1 MVIGISCGGFLFLA
15 LTTICIVRQ
24 CQRSKG
30 KIKLNGSGV
39 MPTEVPLPIL
49 TSNALNDEKDGNTS
63 HEEKPVSHIGNNRY
77 YALGI
82 SNEAVHYEKLG
93 ATSPSA
99 NCFEGL
105 GTFNEAEISSLKKA

>member
-1 MVIGISCGGFLFLA
+1 
-15 LTTICIVRQ
+15 
-24 CQRSKG
+24 
-30 KIKLNGSGV
+30 

-77 YALGI
+77 DALGI

-93 ATSPSA
+93 ASIEIFILSVLLFFFFFNSFFFVQFA
-99 NCFEGL
+99 NRTVL
-105 GTFNEAEISSLKKA
+105 INHR